1 MLTSTN
7 FTRRSILAG
16 IAGLSGVAMLPGG
29 LAFAQ
34 ASRTLNVRINREI
47 QNLDP
52 PFMTGTV
59 DSNVLRAVFQGLVTY
74 IPNSYEYELN
84 AAEKIEQITPLQI
97 DFTLKKGQ
105 MFTDGYGE
113 VTADDVKFSFERY
126 TKPDADGKESSYKAD
141 WAALVEVKVTDTYSG
156 SIILSKP
163 SPSLWEVVLA
173 GTSGLIQ
180 SRKAVE
186 ALGAEHS
193 RTPIG
198 SGPYKVAS
206 FEAHRGVTLVAN
218 PDFTAYKPDFDTC
231 NLLYIANQKTAELAL
246 RAKEIDFTELAVD
259 SADEMAGAEGITVE
273 KRPGQRF
280 IWLGMNMQKAP
291 LDNLAVRQAIRLA
304 VDVDQMIL
312 AGYQGNAPRLNT
324 MIPPGLLGHWADAPV
339 YQRNV
344 DEAKALLAQSGV
356 TLPLTLKLTVLNEPA
371 FQNMGLV
378 AQALLS
384 EVGINIEIDQREA
397 GTFWSSG
404 KAESGEQLEL
414 FFLRFNANPD
424 PTYNARWFLPS
435 QIGDWNWQ
443 RFDSAEFARI
453 QDESGSNLDR
463 DSRVLQII
471 ELQKLMD
478 ESASMVWLTNDVF
491 ALGYQNSVKPAFL
504 PDGNNWQLPL
514 FKAV

>member
-16 IAGLSGVAMLPGG
+16 IAGLSAATMLPGG
-29 LAFAQ
+29 PAWAQ
-34 ASRTLNVRINREI
+34 EQRSLTVRISREI

-52 PFMTGTV
+52 PFMTGTT
-59 DSNVLRAVFQGLVTY
+59 DSNVLRAVFQRLVAY
-74 IPNSYEYELN
+74 VPNKYEYELD
-84 AAEKIEQITPLQI
+84 AAEKMEQVSPLQI

-105 MFTDGYGE
+105 MFTGGYGE
-113 VTADDVKFSFERY
+113 LTADDVKFSFERY
-126 TKPDADGKESSYKAD
+126 IRPDAEGKESSYKAD
-141 WAALVEVKVTDTYSG
+141 WAALVEVQVHDTYTG

-198 SGPYKVAS
+198 SGPYMVTS
-206 FEAHRGVTLVAN
+206 FEAHRGLTLSRN
-218 PDFTAYKPDFDTC
+218 PDFADYVPDYETV
-231 NLLYIANQKTAELAL
+231 NLIYIANQKTAELAL
-246 RAKEIDFTELAVD
+246 RAKEIDFTELSIDA
-259 SADEMAGAEGITVE
+259 AEELIGAEGITVE

-280 IWLGMNMQKAP
+280 VWMGMNMQKAP
-291 LDNLAVRQAIRLA
+291 LDNLAVRKAIRA
-304 VDVDQMIL
+304 AIDVDEMVL

-324 MIPPGLLGHWADAPV
+324 MIPPGLLGHWSDAPV

-344 DEAKALLAQSGV
+344 DEARQLLAESGV
-356 TLPLTLKLTVLNEPA
+356 TLPITLKLTLLNEPG

-397 GTFWSSG
+397 ATFWSSG
-404 KAESGEQLEL
+404 KGESGDDLEL

-463 DSRVLQII
+463 DSRVQQII

-478 ESASMVWLTNDVF
+478 ESASMVWLTNEVF
-491 ALGYQNSVKPAFL
+491 ALGYQSSVQPAFL
-504 PDGNNWQLPL
+504 PDGNNWQFPY
-514 FKAV
+514 FKAI